1 MKVKSLLEGIP
12 YELIKGNIDVEIND
26 ICYDSRK
33 IKDNDAFVAL
43 IGIDTNGHHYIPDVI
58 KMGCKVIIVCEDVE
72 IHDDVTVIKI
82 DDTRTKL
89 AYLSANLFSSPANH
103 LIKIAFTGT
112 KGKTS
117 SSWMLKKIL
126 EMAGKKVGVIGT
138 LGTFIDGVLY
148 EHKNTTPE
156 SYQVQKFMRQMVDSG
171 VEYLIMETSSQALKV
186 GRIANIFFDYGIFTN
201 LSIDHVGPREHCSFE
216 DYIESKALLFQQ
228 CKIGIFNQ
236 DDEYVQK
243 MTKTATCLPYFFGR
257 NGKDLK
263 IERLHSIHTKDFL
276 GMEFSTTG
284 HVDNTF
290 RVAAPGKFSVWNA
303 TGVIMVALLLGID
316 ISFIHSGLEK
326 FQVDGRCE
334 IYHVDDKFKI
344 IIDFA
349 HNKISMES
357 ILKTMK
363 EYQPNR
369 IITIFGCGGG
379 RSFERRY
386 ELGAVSGE
394 LSDLSIV
401 TTDNPRND
409 DIEEINADI
418 VKGIQE
424 QNGEYLVILDR
435 KEAILYALEHA
446 RENDI
451 ILLLGKGHEAYQEI
465 KGETFEFHEKEI
477 IQSFLNR

>member
-1 MKVKSLLEGIP
+1 MKVKKLLEGIP
-12 YELIKGNIDVEIND
+12 YELIRGNVDVEIQD

-33 IKDNDAFVAL
+33 IKNGDAFVAL
-43 IGIDTNGHHYIPDVI
+43 VGIDINGHQYISDVI
-58 KMGCKVIIVCEDVE
+58 KMGCKVIIACQDVE
-72 IHDDVTVIKI
+72 ISEDVTVIKI
-82 DDTRTKL
+82 DDTRTQL
-89 AYLSANLFSSPANH
+89 AYLSANLFKNPGNQ

-138 LGTFIDGVLY
+138 LGTFIDCVLY

-156 SYQVQKFMRQMVDSG
+156 SYQVQKFMRQMVDAG
-171 VEYLIMETSSQALKV
+171 IQYLIMETSSQALKV
-186 GRIANIFFDYGIFTN
+186 GRIANVFFDYGIFTN
-201 LSIDHVGPREHCSFE
+201 LSMDHVGPREHSSFE
-216 DYIESKALLFQQ
+216 DYIASKALLFQQ

-236 DDEYVQK
+236 DDEYVQEMVQK
-243 MTKTATCLPYFFGR
+243 ATCLLYFFGQE
-257 NGKDLK
+257 GKDLK
-263 IERLHSIHTKDFL
+263 IEKFHSIHTKNFL

-284 HVDNTF
+284 HVQNTF
-290 RVAAPGKFSVWNA
+290 RVAAPGEFSVWNA
-303 TGVIMVALLLGID
+303 TGVVMVAQLLGID
-316 ISFIHSGLEK
+316 ISFIQSGLET

-334 IYHVDDKFKI
+334 IFHVHDKFKI
-344 IIDFA
+344 VVDFA

-363 EYQPNR
+363 DYHPNR

-379 RSFERRY
+379 RSSDRRY
-386 ELGAVSGE
+386 ELGAVAGAF
-394 LSDLSIV
+394 SDLSIV

-418 VKGIQE
+418 IRGIQD

-435 KEAILYALEHA
+435 EEAILYALEHGM
-446 RENDI
+446 ENDI
-451 ILLLGKGHEAYQEI
+451 ILLLGKGHETYQEI
-465 KGETFEFHEKEI
+465 KGEILEFHEKDI
-477 IQSFLNR
+477 IQNFLNR